1 MNKINDKNDEKKV
14 NHLIVWIAVGVIS
27 IQILL
32 YGVFWA
38 IMVWPSDDSYLSRNY
53 RDDIVVEL
61 ENTDLTLVIKEWYW
75 GLGSG
80 ATIYYI
86 DERGREKELTNKV
99 GGGDDGFCPFANG
112 EYEIIENGD
121 GTITV
126 KWYNGAVWREK
137 IVELPK

>member
-1 MNKINDKNDEKKV
+1 MNKINDKKNKKNKKKV
-14 NHLIVWIAVGVIS
+14 IHIIVWSCVGVIS
-27 IQILL
+27 TLILL
-32 YGVFWA
+32 FCVYLA
-38 IMVWPSDDSYLSRNY
+38 ILSSWSSDKYY

-61 ENTDLTLVIKEWYW
+61 ENTDLTLVIKEWSW

>member
-1 MNKINDKNDEKKV
+1 MNKINDKSNQKKSS
-14 NHLIVWIAVGVIS
+14 HGIVWLAVGLIS
-27 IQILL
+27 IPILL
-32 YGVFWA
+32 FCVYLA
-38 IMVWPSDDSYLSRNY
+38 ILSSWSSEKDY

-61 ENTDLTLVIKEWYW
+61 ESTDLTLVIKEWSW

-80 ATIYYI
+80 AEIYYI
-86 DERGREKELTNKV
+86 DKRGREKELTDKV
-99 GGGDDGFCPFANG
+99 GGGDDGYCPFANG
-112 EYEIIENGD
+112 EYEIIENKD